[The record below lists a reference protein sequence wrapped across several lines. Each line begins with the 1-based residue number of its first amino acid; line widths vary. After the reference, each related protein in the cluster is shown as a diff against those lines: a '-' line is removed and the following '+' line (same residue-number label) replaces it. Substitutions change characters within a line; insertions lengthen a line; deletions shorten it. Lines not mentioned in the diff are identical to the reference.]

1 MFSARWIDVTAV
13 VTHSVLTKHQP
24 NNGCCSGSGS
34 GSGSGGGGS
43 DGSGVVSSE
52 GRGCRGHGSG
62 RGSSTRCGCV
72 GWCGGRAWFTA
83 TAFMPPAFQ
92 DPTLRIVSTREMAW
106 IFCRLAL
113 GCLQACS

>member
-1 MFSARWIDVTAV
+1 MFARRLLDVTV
-13 VTHSVLTKHQP
+13 DTLSVFTKHQP

-34 GSGSGGGGS
+34 GGGDGCGSG
-43 DGSGVVSSE
+43 GSGVVSSE

-62 RGSSTRCGCV
+62 RGGSSRCGCV
-72 GWCGGRAWFTA
+72 GWCGERAWFTA

-92 DPTLRIVSTREMAW
+92 EPTLRIVSTREMAW
-106 IFCRLAL
+106 IFCLLAL